1 MRVKI
6 PPVRGRRDAK
16 STHIEINHQSEAG
29 NRAESEMY

>member
-1 MRVKI
+1 MRVKV

-16 STHIEINHQSEAG
+16 PTHMEANHQSEAG